1 MLCDGAHGE
10 GYVATASHGTIA
22 AFALVRNPAMS
33 STERRRE
40 LYVSLRLILCIAL
53 GIWLGAVAVALT
65 GMLIFKNLP
74 PAQTQVLENAAAR
87 LSAPPAPAAT
97 EEPEGAMFRKYE
109 QSLRESEARQAR
121 EQAQEQRQRNY
132 SRPKCDFWMQQD
144 RTAPSEKSQAGINE
158 YCG

>member
-1 MLCDGAHGE
+1 
-10 GYVATASHGTIA
+10 
-22 AFALVRNPAMS
+22 MS

-87 LSAPPAPAAT
+87 LITPPAPAAA

-121 EQAQEQRQRNY
+121 EQAQEQQQRNY
-132 SRPKCDFWMQQD
+132 SRSKCDFWMQQD
-144 RTAPSEKSQAGINE
+144 RTAPSEKSRASINE